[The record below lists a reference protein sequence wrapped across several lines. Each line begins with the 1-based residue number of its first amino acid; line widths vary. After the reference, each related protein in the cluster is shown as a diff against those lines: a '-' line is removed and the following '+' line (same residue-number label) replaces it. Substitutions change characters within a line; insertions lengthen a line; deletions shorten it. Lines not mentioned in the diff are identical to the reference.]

1 MAAVSEQGKARG
13 VDCLQGAHGVALDA
27 GDLDKT
33 PDGITGEAEVML
45 HADLRGVFDLLI
57 AAVRSNVRSKD
68 RRKQEKREKSCAH
81 RVSRTAYKRAKES

>member
-1 MAAVSEQGKARG
+1 MVHAKPMSSRRRLPG
-13 VDCLQGAHGVALDA
+13 VGN
-27 GDLDKT
+27 
-33 PDGITGEAEVML
+33 
-45 HADLRGVFDLLI
+45 DLLI